1 MEPLQK
7 AARIAWGSNHKEEGN
22 NKMICSSYSGMKQG
36 FEDCRIYSGNG

>member
-22 NKMICSSYSGMKQG
+22 NKMICTAVAMV
-36 FEDCRIYSGNG
+36 E